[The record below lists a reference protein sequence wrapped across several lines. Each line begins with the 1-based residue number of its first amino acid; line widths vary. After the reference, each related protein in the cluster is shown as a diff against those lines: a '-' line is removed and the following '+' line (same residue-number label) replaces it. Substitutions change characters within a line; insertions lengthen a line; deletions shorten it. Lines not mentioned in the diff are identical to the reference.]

1 MPTFIEKVEIKHFRC
16 FDGSVSQPN
25 VELIDLKNIN
35 IISGAND
42 SGKSN
47 VLRALNLFFNNEISP
62 GVPFNLRRDL
72 SKFKLKRSNER
83 VLKKREEGAKDVRQ
97 RDLWVKIKIHFLNDK
112 PGILPDKFYIEK
124 IWDHSKNGERCASNH
139 KNKNLSKNQQRAA
152 EGQLTQ
158 FLAQFRFEYIP
169 AVKDKEYFRY
179 LFGKLQQSLFE
190 KDSSV
195 KFKNHSTQF
204 NDLLL
209 RETSKLFEDFK
220 RDTNIDAKFDI
231 PSTLFDFVRTLSV
244 STNEDI
250 SLFERGDGIQARFIP
265 EILNEIYRGQSKKKV
280 IWGFEEPENSYED
293 KNLRKL
299 RDDFVDKYALT
310 KQLFLTTHS
319 FNILSLEGKNVSK
332 YRVWKTENT
341 GTSLISQIDK
351 PYAGLKLE
359 KTEKEKLQEELGIFE
374 LTAEL
379 EALYKQK
386 EKELA
391 VLKTKTEEIKNKLD
405 ALEKPL
411 VFSEDKYIHLYKI
424 AWLKL
429 NDIDCDENN
438 FEQIFEDNST
448 FFIYPAEGAGNL
460 AGFLR
465 AKNIDYFKDKKI
477 VGLFDFDEAGVEQ
490 FNNCQNESF
499 WGNVSVEG
507 DIKTGIYKKRK
518 GHPCFVAMLLP
529 VPHDLEDYHGLQSL
543 CNHVTLEH
551 LLPLSFLSENNFI
564 KEEVLHI
571 PGHPTIYKAKEEK
584 KCEIWKKAFELHKE
598 DFVQFKILFDTLD
611 RLWEINNE

>member
-543 CNHVTLEH
+543 CNHVALEH